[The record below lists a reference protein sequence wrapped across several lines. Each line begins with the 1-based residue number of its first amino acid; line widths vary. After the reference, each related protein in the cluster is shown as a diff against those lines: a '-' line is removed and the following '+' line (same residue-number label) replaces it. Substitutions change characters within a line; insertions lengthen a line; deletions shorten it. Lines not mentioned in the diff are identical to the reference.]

1 MNARSETLMLS
12 HGVCNTL
19 LLLLSLLLQLRAVE
33 PNCAAV
39 PSGDIL
45 GAVEAKLARLDLQ
58 PEALESLRKRIKKLV
73 KEKKRRRHSH
83 SHAQKAFTI
92 VLGGD
97 LDIKSEVAVALRSAL
112 FLSSEQ
118 LQLGAPVR

>member
-1 MNARSETLMLS
+1 MLS

-39 PSGDIL
+39 PSGDLL

-73 KEKKRRRHSH
+73 KEKKRRKHSH

-97 LDIKSEVAVALRSAL
+97 LDEVAVALRGAL

>member
-1 MNARSETLMLS
+1 MLS

-39 PSGDIL
+39 SSGDLL
-45 GAVEAKLARLDLQ
+45 GAVETKLARLDFQ

-73 KEKKRRRHSH
+73 KEKKRRKHSH
-83 SHAQKAFTI
+83 SHAQKAFTT

-97 LDIKSEVAVALRSAL
+97 LDVQNEVAVALRSAL